1 MSDRNL
7 ERVASILVTVSL
19 RILRKRQEEGDE
31 C

>member
-1 MSDRNL
+1 VSGRDL

-19 RILRKRQEEGDE
+19 RILRKRQEENG